1 MATTRKRGRPK
12 NGAGPNKSD
21 FIRQH
26 PKLSARDVVA
36 KAKESGISISSTL
49 VYNVRGRAKPRA
61 AARLGRRAKSSTG
74 ATASDFVRSMPVT
87 TPAKDVIAA
96 AKAKGI
102 RMSANLVYM
111 VRATDRKRGG
121 AAPTRGRQRKARA
134 QLATRGRNG
143 ATVVEFKKM
152 AFALGIDNARR
163 ALDELER
170 ALAALFGE

>member
-1 MATTRKRGRPK
+1 MATRKRGRPK

-26 PKLSARDVVA
+26 PNLSAQDVVA
-36 KAKESGISISSTL
+36 KAKESGVSISPVL
-49 VYNVRGRAKPRA
+49 VYKVRGRTKPGATKPR
-61 AARLGRRAKSSTG
+61 RGRKSSRG

-87 TPAKDVIAA
+87 MPAKDVLAA
-96 AKAKGI
+96 AKTKGI

-111 VRATDRKRGG
+111 VRATDRKHGG
-121 AAPTRGRQRKARA
+121 AAPTRSRRGRPRA
-134 QLATRGRNG
+134 QAATRGRNG

-170 ALAALFGE
+170 ALATLFGE